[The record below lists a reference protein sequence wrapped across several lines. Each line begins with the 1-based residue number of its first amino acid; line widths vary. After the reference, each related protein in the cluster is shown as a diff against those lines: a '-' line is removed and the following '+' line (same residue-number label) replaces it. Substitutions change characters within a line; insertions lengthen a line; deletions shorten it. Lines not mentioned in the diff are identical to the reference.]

1 MDSKTTLSCPG
12 SRSMVNYQNS
22 RPRIL
27 IADDHTLFLELL
39 RCFIEKKYAV
49 IGTVADGRSLLAE
62 ALKLKPDLIIIDVGM
77 PLLNGLEAARR
88 IRNELPNVRLVFLTM
103 SADPNLAA
111 AALDLGH
118 AGFVLKH
125 AAGTE
130 LLTAIEQVWHG
141 KSYVSPRLKPVD
153 WVEQRARVNHFT
165 RSLTSR
171 QCEIVQLFAEGYC
184 LKEIAAHL
192 NLSPKT
198 IEFHKH
204 QIMVDFN
211 LISNADLVLLAV
223 KEGLIS
229 VDRGVPAYRAS

>member
-1 MDSKTTLSCPG
+1 MFMSQKRMKLNCH
-12 SRSMVNYQNS
+12 NS
-22 RPRIL
+22 RPQIL

-39 RCFIEKKYAV
+39 KCFIEKTYPV
-49 IGTVADGRSLLAE
+49 IGTVTDGRSLLA
-62 ALKLKPDLIIIDVGM
+62 AACKLKPDLIIIDIGM

-88 IRNELPNVRLVFLTM
+88 IRESLPNVRLVFLTM
-103 SADPNLAA
+103 REDANLAA

-125 AAGTE
+125 AAATE
-130 LLTAIEQVWHG
+130 LMRAIDEVWHG
-141 KSYVSPRLKPVD
+141 RSYISPKLKPTD
-153 WVEQRARVNHFT
+153 WVEQRARVNHF
-165 RSLTSR
+165 SKPLTSR
-171 QCEIVQLFAEGYC
+171 QSEVVQLFAEGFC

-204 QIMVDFN
+204 QIMVEYN

-229 VDRGVPAYRAS
+229 IDREVHADRAS

>member
-1 MDSKTTLSCPG
+1 
-12 SRSMVNYQNS
+12 MVNYQNS

-111 AALDLGH
+111 AALDLGM
-118 AGFVLKH
+118 
-125 AAGTE
+125 
-130 LLTAIEQVWHG
+130 Q
-141 KSYVSPRLKPVD
+141 
-153 WVEQRARVNHFT
+153 
-165 RSLTSR
+165 
-171 QCEIVQLFAEGYC
+171 
-184 LKEIAAHL
+184 
-192 NLSPKT
+192 
-198 IEFHKH
+198 
-204 QIMVDFN
+204 
-211 LISNADLVLLAV
+211 
-223 KEGLIS
+223 
-229 VDRGVPAYRAS
+229 ASS